1 MGNGDEKDKRA
12 DSDLGEIESMIKIM
26 TIFMYVATILAIGST
41 AIVAVNY
48 LVETKTKQIDF
59 MTINKHI
66 KTCRRASLVFTALVW
81 LANSFEQRSICIKGY
96 LELSATCLRL
106 GFFWLVYAFVCIAIC
121 ILMVSIKKEQVLI
134 NNISKFRNSGFIMG
148 AVFLIISFLLNVK

>member
-1 MGNGDEKDKRA
+1 
-12 DSDLGEIESMIKIM
+12 MIKIM

-48 LVETKTKQIDF
+48 LVATKTKQIDF

-66 KTCRRASLVFTALVW
+66 GTCRRASLVFTALVW
-81 LANSFEQRSICIKGY
+81 LANSFEQRSVCIKGY

-121 ILMVSIKKEQVLI
+121 ILMVSMKKEQVLVI
-134 NNISKFRNSGFIMG
+134 HISKFRNSGFIMG
-148 AVFLIISFLLNVK
+148 AVFMIVSFLLNVK

>member
-41 AIVAVNY
+41 VIVAVNY
-48 LVETKTKQIDF
+48 LVEIKTKQIDF

-81 LANSFEQRSICIKGY
+81 LANSFQQRSVCIKG
-96 LELSATCLRL
+96 
-106 GFFWLVYAFVCIAIC
+106 
-121 ILMVSIKKEQVLI
+121 
-134 NNISKFRNSGFIMG
+134 
-148 AVFLIISFLLNVK
+148 

>member
-1 MGNGDEKDKRA
+1 
-12 DSDLGEIESMIKIM
+12 MIKIM

-66 KTCRRASLVFTALVW
+66 KTCRRSSLVFTALVW

-134 NNISKFRNSGFIMG
+134 NHISKFRNSGFIMG
-148 AVFLIISFLLNVK
+148 AVFLIVSFLLNVK